1 MSIIRRVPTAA
12 RLGALALLL
21 LPALAVAQE
30 ARRDSTAHLRIG
42 GDVTVPTGGREGAV
56 VVLRGD
62 AIIGGEVRGV
72 VVIEGDA
79 RVIGGRVHELTV
91 IRGRAILSD
100 SARVEGDVHLLDA
113 DLTVEPGAFVAGRV
127 ERGVG
132 RRVARHLAGGVALVG
147 LGVLLAFV
155 LAGMFAASVFPE
167 SLRATGLMIRGETG
181 IVLLATA
188 VVWLAFPIAAG
199 LLIPTLVG
207 LPLGLGY
214 FFFILPALAFLG
226 LVVSGTWL
234 GDLLL
239 RRLVS
244 AERPVRPTLAAALG
258 VTLLLLVGRIPILG
272 IIATA
277 LILLGTGAI
286 AVRTLRAMRA
296 PGAGPAPAPGAS
308 I

>member
-1 MSIIRRVPTAA
+1 MSPFRELPAAA
-12 RLGALALLL
+12 RRSVVAMLL
-21 LPALAVAQE
+21 LPTVALAQDAP
-30 ARRDSTAHLRIG
+30 RDSTAHLRIG
-42 GDVTVPTGGREGAV
+42 GDVSVPAGGSEGAV
-56 VVLRGD
+56 IVIRGD
-62 AIIGGEVRGV
+62 AIIAGTARAV

-79 RVIGGRVHELTV
+79 RVEGGRVHELTV

-132 RRVARHLAGGVALVG
+132 RRVARHLVGGVALIG
-147 LGVLLAFV
+147 LGVLIAFV
-155 LAGMFAASVFPE
+155 LAGMFAASVFPD
-167 SLRATGLMIRGETG
+167 SLRATGTMIRGETG
-181 IVLLATA
+181 AVLLATA

-214 FFFILPALAFLG
+214 FLFILPSLAFLG

-244 AERPVRPTLAAALG
+244 TERAVRPTLAAAVG
-258 VTLLLLVGRIPILG
+258 ITLLLLVGRIPILG
-272 IIATA
+272 IVATA

-286 AVRTLRAMRA
+286 AVRTLRAIRA
-296 PGAGPAPAPGAS
+296 PAAGPTPPPSAS

>member
-1 MSIIRRVPTAA
+1 MSIIRRLPTAA

-42 GDVTVPTGGREGAV
+42 GDVTVPAGGREGAV

-62 AIIGGEVRGV
+62 AIISGEVRGV

-79 RVIGGRVHELTV
+79 RIIGGRVHELTV

-113 DLTVEPGAFVAGRV
+113 DLTVEPGAFVAGHV

-181 IVLLATA
+181 IVILATA

-214 FFFILPALAFLG
+214 FLFILPILAFLG

-239 RRLVS
+239 RQLVS
-244 AERPVRPTLAAALG
+244 AERPVRPTLAAAVG
-258 VTLLLLVGRIPILG
+258 ITMLLLVGRIPILG